1 MKVHQELEQ
10 NRNDKKAHKVSFL
23 NAMLVHLELIMA
35 ISSGVIIL
43 VTWLFASYLPA
54 SLWVLLHVVAF
65 FIGGYHQG
73 KEGILDTIQHK
84 KLNVELLMVIAA
96 IGAAA
101 IGYWTEGAILIFIFA
116 FAGALETYTLRKSEN
131 ELSALMNMQPEEA
144 QIVVRNGLIRKRP
157 IEQVMVSDIVYV
169 RAGERIP
176 IDGIISKG
184 HTTVDESSIT
194 GESLPVEKNLHQEV
208 FAGTVAL
215 DGSIYI
221 QVTKQ
226 ASESL
231 FQKIIDM
238 VQTAKEEKTP
248 AQLFIE
254 KFEGTYVW
262 IVLITVAIMMF
273 LPSLLLDWTLQE
285 SIYRAMIL
293 LVVASPCALVASITP
308 AALSAI
314 SNSAKN
320 GVLFKGAVHMEI
332 MSKLSIIAFDKTG
345 TITNGTP
352 VVTDFHAHPAYEERL
367 IYQISQAIEQEST
380 HPLASAITSYCRE
393 KLGDSSKNNPTV
405 TNVKTMSGKGIG
417 GIVNGESWNLGKEYL
432 SNETDSHYFKD
443 VTSMLTA
450 EGKTVVYVGHEN
462 QIVAVFALKDTVRS
476 EAKAAIS
483 ALDKHKIATVMLT
496 GDNESTARSV
506 AKEVGITELV
516 AECLPDAK
524 VAKLKDFLNEEKNV
538 AMVGDGINDAPALAT
553 ADIGI
558 SMGAG
563 TDVALETSDMVLM
576 KNDLN
581 AIPEVITLSKK
592 MNRIIKQ
599 NIFFSLSVIVLLI
612 LTNFLG
618 VIDLPFGVIGHEGS
632 TILVILNGL
641 RMLR

>member
-1 MKVHQELEQ
+1 RDRKMKVHQELEQ

-65 FIGGYHQG
+65 FIGGYHQR

-131 ELSALMNMQPEEA
+131 ELAALMNMQPEEA

-157 IEQVMVSDIVYV
+157 IVQVMASDIVYV
-169 RAGERIP
+169 RDGERIP

-285 SIYRAMIL
+285 SI
-293 LVVASPCALVASITP
+293 
-308 AALSAI
+308 
-314 SNSAKN
+314 
-320 GVLFKGAVHMEI
+320 
-332 MSKLSIIAFDKTG
+332 
-345 TITNGTP
+345 
-352 VVTDFHAHPAYEERL
+352 
-367 IYQISQAIEQEST
+367 
-380 HPLASAITSYCRE
+380 
-393 KLGDSSKNNPTV
+393 
-405 TNVKTMSGKGIG
+405 
-417 GIVNGESWNLGKEYL
+417 
-432 SNETDSHYFKD
+432 
-443 VTSMLTA
+443 
-450 EGKTVVYVGHEN
+450 
-462 QIVAVFALKDTVRS
+462 
-476 EAKAAIS
+476 
-483 ALDKHKIATVMLT
+483 
-496 GDNESTARSV
+496 
-506 AKEVGITELV
+506 
-516 AECLPDAK
+516 
-524 VAKLKDFLNEEKNV
+524 
-538 AMVGDGINDAPALAT
+538 
-553 ADIGI
+553 
-558 SMGAG
+558 
-563 TDVALETSDMVLM
+563 
-576 KNDLN
+576 
-581 AIPEVITLSKK
+581 
-592 MNRIIKQ
+592 
-599 NIFFSLSVIVLLI
+599 
-612 LTNFLG
+612 
-618 VIDLPFGVIGHEGS
+618 
-632 TILVILNGL
+632 
-641 RMLR
+641 